1 MVFRF
6 FLNAFFFIFSFSFFY
21 IILFSRI
28 EVRGCMDL
36 RGFALRCRDFEDLT
50 KFGLKHL
57 TERVLGRTLDKSP
70 HVRLSNWEAETLD
83 AQQTEYAAN
92 DALVATDIFRYEG
105 NVS

>member
-1 MVFRF
+1 M
-6 FLNAFFFIFSFSFFY
+6 FLHSH
-21 IILFSRI
+21 LPLKRI
-28 EVRGCMDL
+28 EVRGCLDL

-57 TERVLGRTLDKSP
+57 TEVVLARTLDKSP

-105 NVS
+105 VLFLPAIDFYMVC